1 MSDFINFVIGLIF
14 IFIGSSVF
22 LGFVYGLFFVAR
34 AGWSREWDKWNKVV
48 AITEAAVKSLKESKE
63 SS

>member
-22 LGFVYGLFFVAR
+22 FGFVYCLFFVAR
-34 AGWSREWDKWNKVV
+34 AGWSRDWDKWNKVV

>member
-1 MSDFINFVIGLIF
+1 MSDFINFI
-14 IFIGSSVF
+14 IGSCVF
-22 LGFVYGLFFVAR
+22 FGFVYCLFFVAR